1 MRKLLTIASAVF
13 YFWGLTLSA
22 AAEVKVPRVCETQS
36 VDCFVLNLG
45 KKAYAFHWKGNKVY
59 YKKKNVS
66 SLKINGQVVSSSDSP
81 LKRAPLQWSF
91 DNRVIKLTSEII
103 NVSIDYKKDRLLSVN
118 GKALG
123 NLDYAFQKMEDAFN
137 SEKSKI
143 TQRQAQQGQDNF
155 FKVSFSKLSEDQK
168 KQVQSLLS
176 KLGYYDSSV
185 DGLWGEGTLRAVR
198 EFGKHPVLKFPPNDA
213 RKATKIYNFLLN
225 KNFEAMYMQ
234 AFKKEVADE
243 LVENRARYE
252 EEKVFCENAQN
263 SDFWKRFSFLRD
275 KPINIL
281 GIDMSLTKNEAK
293 KVLECKNYFCQN
305 KKSIWGVQQLV
316 CSKGRAEVT
325 ISGASLSFNCA
336 SLNVCGLS
344 GDEIAEELIKAGKA
358 FSMVP
363 SVQYME
369 DIQVL
374 KYCDRGRAG
383 DILCVEENEF
393 LKAFG
398 RGALVTIDKG
408 NLGKAKPTFD

>member
-1 MRKLLTIASAVF
+1 MEERKMF
-13 YFWGLTLSA
+13 
-22 AAEVKVPRVCETQS
+22 
-36 VDCFVLNLG
+36 
-45 KKAYAFHWKGNKVY
+45 
-59 YKKKNVS
+59 
-66 SLKINGQVVSSSDSP
+66 
-81 LKRAPLQWSF
+81 
-91 DNRVIKLTSEII
+91 
-103 NVSIDYKKDRLLSVN
+103 RLLVFIFFSALASSVAAN
-118 GKALG
+118 ICIPDKENLFKVVGVADDDELNVRSGWATKYPVLFELQPDAKDIYYINHAYKSDVCLALCRSYLKG
-123 NLDYAFQKMEDAFN
+123 
-137 SEKSKI
+137 EKSLETIIAEECRNKNEI
-143 TQRQAQQGQDNF
+143 WYNIALEDGQSGWTSGKYLKEYDPTLPSN
-155 FKVSFSKLSEDQK
+155 EDQK
-168 KQVQSLLS
+168 AIKAEENLKTVEGIVETCDVGEELKALFYC
-176 KLGYYDSSV
+176 KSSDLCTPV
-185 DGLWGEGTLRAVR
+185 FAAEECRFAKEYEKETGDKPIFGTLDWLNWNEKREKEKRKRERQQAERVAKAAV
-198 EFGKHPVLKFPPNDA
+198 
-213 RKATKIYNFLLN
+213 
-225 KNFEAMYMQ
+225 
-234 AFKKEVADE
+234 
-243 LVENRARYE
+243 
-252 EEKVFCENAQN
+252 EKQFCKNAQS

-336 SLNVCGLS
+336 SLEVCGLS
-344 GDEIAEELIKAGKA
+344 GDEIATELIKAGKA

-398 RGALVTIDKG
+398 GGALVTIDKG